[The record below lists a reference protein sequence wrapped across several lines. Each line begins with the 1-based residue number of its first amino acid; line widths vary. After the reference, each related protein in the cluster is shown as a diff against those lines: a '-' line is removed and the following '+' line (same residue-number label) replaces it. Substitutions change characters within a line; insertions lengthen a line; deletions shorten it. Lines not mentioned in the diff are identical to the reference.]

1 MAKATTSNNRMSQL
15 GSSVDNQVMS
25 TFTKMFGSGFGSSK
39 QDPKNMTA
47 VPSRLESTTRFHEK
61 NKSSVNNKQME
72 TLNKITSS
80 IAIFAKQLPEFL
92 KSNAASVEELQAIRK
107 KLESENTIAVK
118 FSSSSDSAKELK
130 QLVDSSQKTEN
141 ILSDFVNINSKES
154 SSGSTNAGNDYDRS
168 MREYQEKE
176 DAYQKALKRRKD
188 AENQRDAQKDLPGFD
203 DLGVKKPDPNLP
215 RRMQEQEQKR
225 YEQERKERE
234 SAIKDALPERP
245 TKPEKPEEPKVAETP
260 SQSAQTEKPQWN
272 YVPGPNITQYPGT
285 NIPIDCSDPNAPC
298 HKDDEPKVVPT
309 PAPQPPASQPPAPQP
324 PAPSPIEP
332 TDKAEKVP
340 KRPARDHIGYGHR
353 LTDEEL
359 RTGKIKLPDG
369 TELDVNKGITEE
381 EAQKLYKHDKSK
393 LDDLTKKT
401 LKNKGVDLDSLPSHI
416 QDVVKDMGF
425 NGPKIFNKKEL
436 TDALKKGDPNEIAN
450 AVRGSLR
457 TAEGK
462 EMGGLVKRAEE
473 RAEAV
478 LDPNKKIDTKK
489 FEGYVG
495 KLHDPRST
503 EHIKNPDAFKVKPE
517 PMALTSSNQPINQS
531 QPIKLQEL
539 TDKQKEDLT
548 NLDKALQ
555 DSINRYGGAES
566 KSYQQ
571 TPGLLDP
578 FKIDPNAKK
587 NEPTPEEM
595 EEQINRLEEALR
607 NVPTAQLEPTQRQT
621 GPVLGAMET
630 QLASAKDIQ
639 QSSGGG
645 GGSPTIINNTTNN
658 AGGMG
663 SGQPPISGVR
673 NEENSLVRVQNMI
686 AVGAMT

>member
-1 MAKATTSNNRMSQL
+1 MAKATTNSRMSQL
-15 GSSVDNQVMS
+15 GSTVNNQVMS
-25 TFTKMFGSGFGSSK
+25 TFTKMFGSGFGTSK
-39 QDPKNMTA
+39 SDSNNATA
-47 VPSRLESTTRFHEK
+47 TPSRLESTTRFHEK
-61 NKSSVNNKQME
+61 NKSAVNNKQME

-80 IAIFAKQLPEFL
+80 IAMFAKQLPEFL
-92 KSNAASVEELQAIRK
+92 KSNAASVQELQAIRK

-130 QLVDSSQKTEN
+130 QLVDSSQKTES
-141 ILSDFVNINSKES
+141 ILSDFVNMS
-154 SSGSTNAGNDYDRS
+154 SNQSSLGSTSAGDDYDRS

-176 DAYQKALKRRKD
+176 DAYQKALKRRRD
-188 AENQRDAQKDLPGFD
+188 AENLRDAQKDLPGFD

-215 RRMQEQEQKR
+215 RRMQEQEKTR

-234 SAIKDALPERP
+234 AALKDSLPERP
-245 TKPEKPEEPKVAETP
+245 TKPEKPQEPKAAETP
-260 SQSAQTEKPQWN
+260 SQPAEAEKPQWN
-272 YVPGPNITQYPGT
+272 YVPGPRITHYPGT
-285 NIPIDCSDPNAPC
+285 NVPIDCLDNDPNTPCPAEDKPKAVPAPA
-298 HKDDEPKVVPT
+298 PVPAPVPAPMPAPAPAPT
-309 PAPQPPASQPPAPQP
+309 PV
-324 PAPSPIEP
+324 EP

-340 KRPARDHIGYGHR
+340 KRPSRDHIGYGHR

-369 TELDVNKGITEE
+369 TELDVNKGITKE
-381 EAQKLYKHDKSK
+381 EAQKLYESDKSK

-401 LKNKGVDLDSLPSHI
+401 LKNKGVDLDSLPPHI

-436 TDALKKGDPNEIAN
+436 TDALKSGDPNEIAN

-457 TAEGK
+457 TARGK

-478 LDPNKKIDTKK
+478 LDPTKKLDTRK

-495 KLHDPRST
+495 KQYDPHST

-517 PMALTSSNQPINQS
+517 PTAESTAKPALISSSTP
-531 QPIKLQEL
+531 L

-548 NLDKALQ
+548 NLDRALQ
-555 DSINRYGGAES
+555 DSISRYGEGGPKPYE
-566 KSYQQ
+566 Q

-578 FKIDPNAKK
+578 FKPNLNSKK
-587 NEPTPEEM
+587 LTPEEQ
-595 EEQINRLEEALR
+595 EEQINRLKDALR

-630 QLASAKDIQ
+630 QLASARDIQ

-645 GGSPTIINNTTNN
+645 GGAPTIINNTTNN
-658 AGGMG
+658 AGMPGG
-663 SGQPPISGVR
+663 GQPPLSGVR
-673 NEENSLVRVQNMI
+673 NEENSLVRIQNMI